1 MDNKNEVIF
10 NIITRTSNRP
20 NYFSQCQESITKQ
33 VNIDNITVNRYITF
47 DDENDLSNYIEKF
60 ARDNKNVTV
69 IEVTKPIRKNR
80 QHFPYNLYLNEVFP
94 HIKSGWNIILN
105 DDTYF
110 NNDNTLSIIA
120 KKIKENGTNYV
131 YLWNCNKLGKI
142 CPNSSS
148 EFKQGDVHLSC
159 FAFHSSKYKKVL
171 FPNKN
176 CNKLEDELYIF
187 NNLINSIKCVYI
199 NDTLTATDNLGEG
212 LRKDNESFK
221 QKVKVK
227 INFNT
232 ENSEH
237 VFDKNESPNKIS
249 LSIAAASTPAPVS
262 ANIND
267 RNEDE
272 TEDGSEDESEEE
284 IEEEDQED
292 LIESNTSVSENESEL
307 KKLSDADTDADAS
320 ADVNEEDNLNDDCTS
335 TDEEDLNENVDDLN
349 ETNLTQIN
357 KLSGDS
363 SNILSQLVQL
373 LNQNHSKIYIL
384 TDTHMKALAQCF
396 YESVEYEKKS
406 EQLISILENNYF
418 QLKTNILN
426 KKLRDITLSGSST
439 STTSEI
445 LDVNDTVNINK
456 KKLDITSDTATA
468 TSKSSDSLKKKKT
481 SKQDTEVPSPS
492 LINNYISNIYVI
504 VDNDSNKNI
513 QLTKNK
519 LILDKSG
526 YKYEVVTI
534 KDMSLSN
541 FQKKISDKLSEA
553 KSKGYEK
560 VLFLNGNDLL
570 NIKFKYILETQI
582 ENIKSNSYNVG
593 LWLMGNTNDFS
604 QKDILNTKFNLEV
617 YTNLYDDIVNAKIIT
632 EEKAKHHWKQ
642 YGNREGRY
650 ASINIYNNRPSLLNG
665 LSGILISEELFDD
678 AIQLINKSSS
688 KSVFSDMQNNPQ
700 MKEFVFSSYPEL
712 IIPSTLSKNA
722 QAIVKY
728 GWYLNLYLGALK

>member
-1 MDNKNEVIF
+1 MDNNEIIF

-20 NYFSQCQESITKQ
+20 NYFYQCQESISKQ
-33 VNIDNITVNRYITF
+33 TNLDNITINKFVTF

-120 KKIKENGTNYV
+120 SKIKENGSNLGNL
-131 YLWNCNKLGKI
+131 YLWNCNKLGKV
-142 CPNSSS
+142 CPNSTSG
-148 EFKQGDVHLSC
+148 FKQGDIHLSS

-176 CNKLEDELYIF
+176 CNKLEDELYIV
-187 NNLINSIKCVYI
+187 NNLLNSLKCVYI

-249 LSIAAASTPAPVS
+249 LSLASQKENQV
-262 ANIND
+262 
-267 RNEDE
+267 
-272 TEDGSEDESEEE
+272 EEE
-284 IEEEDQED
+284 NQDDVEEEEEDLEED
-292 LIESNTSVSENESEL
+292 EDQDDLETENQIVDKNISLSENQIEEV
-307 KKLSDADTDADAS
+307 DEVED
-320 ADVNEEDNLNDDCTS
+320 EEDNKE
-335 TDEEDLNENVDDLN
+335 EEDLDEDKGEDEDEVDKRNVNSNKLLPESENV
-349 ETNLTQIN
+349 
-357 KLSGDS
+357 
-363 SNILSQLVQL
+363 LSQLVQL
-373 LNQNHSKIYIL
+373 LNQNHNKIYIL
-384 TDTHMKALAQCF
+384 TDTHIKTLASCF

-406 EQLISILENNYF
+406 EQLVNILENNYF
-418 QLKTNILN
+418 QLKTTALN
-426 KKLRDITLSGSST
+426 KKLRDITLSNVTSSNVT
-439 STTSEI
+439 SSNVTSSNIVSNEKDTSE
-445 LDVNDTVNINK
+445 L
-456 KKLDITSDTATA
+456 
-468 TSKSSDSLKKKKT
+468 LKKTKVSKK
-481 SKQDTEVPSPS
+481 DIDIPSS
-492 LINNYISNIYVI
+492 LVSNNYINYIYVI
-504 VDNDSNKNI
+504 VDNDSSKNI
-513 QLTKNK
+513 QLNKNK

-526 YKYEVVTI
+526 YKYEITTV

-541 FQKKISDKLSEA
+541 YQKKISDKLSEA
-553 KSKGYEK
+553 KSKGYQK
-560 VLFLNGNDLL
+560 VLFINGNDLL
-570 NIKFKYILETQI
+570 SIKFKYILETQI
-582 ENIKSNSYNVG
+582 ENIKTNSYNVG

-604 QKDILNTKFNLEV
+604 QKDILNTKFNLEI
-617 YTNLYDDIVNAKIIT
+617 YKDLYDDIVNAKILT
-632 EEKAKHHWKQ
+632 EDKAKHHWKQ

-650 ASINIYNNRPSLLNG
+650 ASINIYNNRPNILNG
-665 LSGILISEELFDD
+665 LSGILISEELYDD
-678 AIQLINKSSS
+678 IIQLVNKSST
-688 KSVFSDMQNNPQ
+688 KSVFNELQTNTQ

-712 IIPSTLSKNA
+712 IIPSAISKNA
-722 QAIVKY
+722 QSIVKY
-728 GWYLNLYLGALK
+728 GWYLNLYLGASK

>member
-1 MDNKNEVIF
+1 V
-10 NIITRTSNRP
+10 
-20 NYFSQCQESITKQ
+20 
-33 VNIDNITVNRYITF
+33 
-47 DDENDLSNYIEKF
+47 
-60 ARDNKNVTV
+60 
-69 IEVTKPIRKNR
+69 
-80 QHFPYNLYLNEVFP
+80 
-94 HIKSGWNIILN
+94 
-105 DDTYF
+105 
-110 NNDNTLSIIA
+110 
-120 KKIKENGTNYV
+120 
-131 YLWNCNKLGKI
+131 
-142 CPNSSS
+142 
-148 EFKQGDVHLSC
+148 
-159 FAFHSSKYKKVL
+159 
-171 FPNKN
+171 
-176 CNKLEDELYIF
+176 
-187 NNLINSIKCVYI
+187 
-199 NDTLTATDNLGEG
+199 
-212 LRKDNESFK
+212 
-221 QKVKVK
+221 
-227 INFNT
+227 
-232 ENSEH
+232 
-237 VFDKNESPNKIS
+237 
-249 LSIAAASTPAPVS
+249 
-262 ANIND
+262 
-267 RNEDE
+267 
-272 TEDGSEDESEEE
+272 
-284 IEEEDQED
+284 
-292 LIESNTSVSENESEL
+292 
-307 KKLSDADTDADAS
+307 DADASASASAS

-406 EQLISILENNYF
+406 EQLINILENNYF

-426 KKLRDITLSGSST
+426 KKLRDITLSGSTT

-468 TSKSSDSLKKKKT
+468 KSSDSLKKKKT
-481 SKQDTEVPSPS
+481 SKQNTEVPSPS

-526 YKYEVVTI
+526 YKYEVTTI

-728 GWYLNLYLGALK
+728 GWYLNLYLGSLK